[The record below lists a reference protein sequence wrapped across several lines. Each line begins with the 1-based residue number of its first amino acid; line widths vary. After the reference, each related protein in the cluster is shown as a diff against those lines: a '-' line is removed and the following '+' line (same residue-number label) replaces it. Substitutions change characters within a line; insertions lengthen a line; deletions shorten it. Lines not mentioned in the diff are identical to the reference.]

1 MRKELKKRWNSP
13 ALAPIRAMRPHQ
25 WAKNLLL
32 YVPMLTSYFYDGGV
46 FAKASIGF
54 LAFCF
59 AASAG
64 YLINDVL
71 DAPVDRKNPAKR
83 HRPVASGQLSAG
95 FALALAALLLAGG
108 VGASLAFSEM
118 GFTALLVAY
127 LFLSLGY
134 SAFLKR
140 FLFVD
145 VVTLTTLYTL
155 RIYAGAAA
163 IGVELSIMLAAFSLT
178 TFLSLAL
185 LKRYVEIHD
194 HVQVSDEPSGP
205 HGRPYDSGALR
216 PVGFLG
222 ASFGYSSVAVLA
234 AYLTSPAVT
243 RLYTHPAL
251 LWVLCALLFW
261 WVTRMWRLAMRGR
274 MHQDPVAFAVKDHGS
289 WLVAVCALAVL
300 FAARLG
306 GGSSP

>member
-1 MRKELKKRWNSP
+1 MRKAAKKRWNSP
-13 ALAPIRAMRPHQ
+13 ALAPLRAMRPHQ

-32 YVPMLTSYFYDGGV
+32 YVPMITSYFYNGEA

-54 LAFCF
+54 AAFCL
-59 AASAG
+59 AASTG
-64 YLINDVL
+64 YLVNDVL
-71 DAPVDRKNPAKR
+71 DAPVDRKNPAKK
-83 HRPVASGQLSAG
+83 HRPVASGQLGVTA
-95 FALALAALLLAGG
+95 ALALAGCLLAAGI
-108 VGASLAFSEM
+108 GASLLLKDAT
-118 GFTALLVAY
+118 FTALLFIY

-163 IGVELSIMLAAFSLT
+163 IGVQLSVWLAAFSLT

-194 HVQVSDEPSGP
+194 HVLASDEPAGP
-205 HGRPYDSGALR
+205 HGRPYSSDALR
-216 PVGFLG
+216 PVGFIG
-222 ASFGYSSVAVLA
+222 AAFGYSSVAVLA
-234 AYLTSPAVT
+234 FYLTSPAVT
-243 RLYTHPAL
+243 RLYNHQTL
-251 LWVLCALLFW
+251 LWPLCALLFW

-274 MHQDPVAFAVKDHGS
+274 MHQDPVAFAVKDHLS
-289 WLVAVCALAVL
+289 WLAAGVAIAIL

-306 GGSSP
+306 GGAAP